1 MAVTQTQTLPAPF
14 LESISKEYATGL
26 GDIAKAPLPMAGYAP
41 GVAAQTAL
49 QTGATGLAGQ
59 ALPGGTGIGGYQP
72 YLTGAGAAGVAPG
85 AAAQGLAAQG
95 ILGAAGS

>member
-26 GDIAKAPLPMAGYAP
+26 GQIAKAPLPTAGYAP
-41 GVAAQTAL
+41 GVVDQTAL
-49 QTGATGLAGQ
+49 QQGATTLAGQ
-59 ALPGGTGIGGYQP
+59 GLTATGIGGYQP

-95 ILGAAGS
+95 ILGAAGT